1 MQRGAHMKKKLLT
14 ILLILCVLV
23 PATLSAKLIDLS
35 LGPNVQF
42 KPKLDEISSGEPGD
56 LLTNIENYAFGADL
70 RIKILLAEIDLVGTL
85 GKTTENVGGTDTDF
99 TEISIL
105 ASAGVSFDLFGFTR
119 LGIGLGPRYRVL
131 IGEDGD
137 AKVLGGTGSVESW
150 ENFGDAFIK
159 SPLALRATADFKIGK
174 MWLGASYTLDTE
186 YTFENYAEFNKLFS
200 ADWNTGRFG
209 VSLLF
214 SFF

>member
-1 MQRGAHMKKKLLT
+1 MKKKLLT

-23 PATLSAKLIDLS
+23 PATLSAKLFDLS

-42 KPKLDEISSGEPGD
+42 TPDFGEISTGD
-56 LLTNIENYAFGADL
+56 MGTLFSDINNYAFGADL
-70 RIKILLAEIDLVGTL
+70 RLKILLAEVDLVGTF
-85 GKTTENVGGTDTDF
+85 GKTTEKVGGVDTDF

-105 ASAGVSFDLFGFTR
+105 TSAGVSFDLFGLTR

-131 IGEDGD
+131 IGEDGE

-174 MWLGASYTLDTE
+174 MWLGASYTLDTN
-186 YTFENYAEFNKLFS
+186 YTFEKYDQFDQLFS
-200 ADWNTGRFG
+200 ADWERGRFG

-214 SFF
+214 SLF